1 MSSSKRTSDSRV
13 ADDPYLYPGTS
24 TLRNL
29 RGLRDPDQLQK
40 FEGEATL
47 ARLLQLQER
56 PIVGNFDRAHLQA
69 IHKHIFQDVY
79 EWAGKLR
86 TVEIAKPGSPFF
98 AFERFLVPSLD
109 KLSAQLKAQGQLR
122 GLAAD
127 DFAMR
132 AGHYLSELNAIHPFR
147 EGNGRTQQE
156 FVRELGLK
164 AGHRIEW
171 ANVSREQMYAASKVS
186 FEHADS
192 SGLAAVLGIAIVS
205 HDTEH
210 AAFIRQTIHPVSE
223 ETTDVARD
231 RTAITK
237 DATAILT
244 AKSPTAH
251 IIEDG
256 VGSREIT
263 GEVIATSALHAAIAT
278 SATSFAIVDRGAL
291 DVARSR
297 AQEVSTQLRPEVVD
311 PLQPPPRRQRL

>member
-1 MSSSKRTSDSRV
+1 M
-13 ADDPYLYPGTS
+13 
-24 TLRNL
+24 
-29 RGLRDPDQLQK
+29 QK

-109 KLSAQLKAQGQLR
+109 TLTAQLKAQGQLR

-132 AGHYLSELNAIHPFR
+132 AGHYLGEVNAIHPFR

-171 ANVSREQMYAASKVS
+171 ANVSREQCMRLRRLASS
-186 FEHADS
+186 MP
-192 SGLAAVLGIAIVS
+192 
-205 HDTEH
+205 
-210 AAFIRQTIHPVSE
+210 IR
-223 ETTDVARD
+223 R
-231 RTAITK
+231 
-237 DATAILT
+237 
-244 AKSPTAH
+244 
-251 IIEDG
+251 
-256 VGSREIT
+256 GSR
-263 GEVIATSALHAAIAT
+263 
-278 SATSFAIVDRGAL
+278 
-291 DVARSR
+291 RSLASQSSHTIPSTPASSVR
-297 AQEVSTQLRPEVVD
+297 QSTQCRKK
-311 PLQPPPRRQRL
+311 PPT

>member
-1 MSSSKRTSDSRV
+1 
-13 ADDPYLYPGTS
+13 
-24 TLRNL
+24 
-29 RGLRDPDQLQK
+29 
-40 FEGEATL
+40 
-47 ARLLQLQER
+47 
-56 PIVGNFDRAHLQA
+56 
-69 IHKHIFQDVY
+69 
-79 EWAGKLR
+79 
-86 TVEIAKPGSPFF
+86 
-98 AFERFLVPSLD
+98 VPSLD
-109 KLSAQLKAQGQLR
+109 TLTAQLKAKGQLR

-132 AGHYLSELNAIHPFR
+132 AGDYLGEVNAIHRFR

-192 SGLAAVLGIAIVS
+192 SGLAAVIGIAIVS

-210 AAFIRQTIHPVSE
+210 AAFIRQAIHPVSD

-231 RTAITK
+231 RTAIAK
-237 DATAILT
+237 DATAVLT

-251 IIEDG
+251 IIEDD
-256 VGSREIT
+256 VGSREIK

-278 SATSFAIVDRGAL
+278 SATSFVVVGREAL
-291 DVARSR
+291 ELARSR
-297 AQEVSTQLRPEVVD
+297 AQEVSTEVRPDVVHS
-311 PLQPPPRRQRL
+311 LQPRQPRRRL

>member
-1 MSSSKRTSDSRV
+1 V
-13 ADDPYLYPGTS
+13 AEDPYLYPGTS
-24 TLRNL
+24 VLKNIP
-29 RGLRDPDQLQK
+29 GIRDAEEQRA
-40 FEGEATL
+40 FEGRATAFRIL
-47 ARLLQLQER
+47 ELQRR
-56 PIVGNFDRAHLQA
+56 PIVGNFDRTHLQA

-109 KLSAQLKAQGQLR
+109 KLTAQLKAQGQLR

-127 DFAMR
+127 DFAIR
-132 AGHYLSELNAIHPFR
+132 AGHYLGEVNAIHPFR

-171 ANVSREQMYAASKVS
+171 AKVSREQMYAASKVS
-186 FEHADS
+186 FERADS
-192 SGLAAVLGIAIVS
+192 SGLAAVIGTAIVAR
-205 HDTEH
+205 DTER
-210 AAFIRQTIHPVSE
+210 AASIRQATQLGSE
-223 ETTDVARD
+223 ETTDVALD
-231 RTAITK
+231 RMAIAK

-251 IIEDG
+251 VMEDD

-291 DVARSR
+291 DAARST
-297 AQEVSTQLRPEVVD
+297 AQEVSAELRPEVVD
-311 PLQPPPRRQRL
+311 PLQPPPRRRRR